1 MWDFPENRHGSRTRL
16 YESAENVQQR
26 LVRISGKEEK
36 KLPLIS
42 DEMYVSDIGG
52 VFMFE

>member
-16 YESAENVQQR
+16 YESTENV
-26 LVRISGKEEK
+26 SAAFGKNFRKKEK
-36 KLPLIS
+36 KFPLIS

-52 VFMFE
+52 SF